1 MKLNKGIIY
10 LPKNRK
16 DLPVKWLCICAHQ
29 DDNEIM
35 AVDGILKG
43 YYSRKYSFAVAIT
56 ADGEY
61 KDYTDEMMKKARI
74 EEQKEA
80 SEIGKYN
87 SLFLLNYTSSEI
99 KQKVNENIV
108 NDYIQII
115 KELKPQVIYT
125 HSVLDKH
132 PTHIGVALKVIQ
144 AVRSLPKDEQPK
156 LFYGCEVWRDL
167 DWIDDDKK
175 VGFDVSRNEK
185 LQRKLLNVFR
195 SQIVGGKAYTKASIG
210 RRYANATYFK
220 SHSVDYYK
228 MVSFAIDYKPLLNN
242 KSLTVKEFALSFV
255 NDLSKN
261 IENNISE

>member
-1 MKLNKGIIY
+1 M
-10 LPKNRK
+10 
-16 DLPVKWLCICAHQ
+16 
-29 DDNEIM
+29 
-35 AVDGILKG
+35 
-43 YYSRKYSFAVAIT
+43 
-56 ADGEY
+56 
-61 KDYTDEMMKKARI
+61 
-74 EEQKEA
+74 
-80 SEIGKYN
+80 
-87 SLFLLNYTSSEI
+87 
-99 KQKVNENIV
+99 
-108 NDYIQII
+108 
-115 KELKPQVIYT
+115 
-125 HSVLDKH
+125 
-132 PTHIGVALKVIQ
+132 
-144 AVRSLPKDEQPK
+144 
-156 LFYGCEVWRDL
+156 WRDL